1 MAMLSGMIGRSQ
13 ELLSRMGAPASG
25 APDPR
30 A

>member
-13 ELLSRMGAPASG
+13 ELLSRMGALASG
-25 APDPR
+25 APDLR